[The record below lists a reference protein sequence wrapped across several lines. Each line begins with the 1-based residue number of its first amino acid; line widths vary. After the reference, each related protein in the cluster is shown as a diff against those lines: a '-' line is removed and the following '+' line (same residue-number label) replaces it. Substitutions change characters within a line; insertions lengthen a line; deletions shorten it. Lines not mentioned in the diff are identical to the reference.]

1 MDFSELVII
10 GSISKN
16 ISQKN
21 LEKVLTNLEIGVI
34 IVNVIEKVSTI
45 IGQSKNINQKS
56 WLHCL
61 IYSEKVVIIRYE
73 VNIGRI
79 CQA

>member
-1 MDFSELVII
+1 MVII

-34 IVNVIEKVSTI
+34 IVSVIEKVSTI

-56 WLHCL
+56 WLYCL
-61 IYSEKVVIIRYE
+61 IYSEKVVIIRYS
-73 VNIGRI
+73 GKYR
-79 CQA
+79 